1 MFFPTKPIIVFGQI
15 ITVFHRKWLQM
26 ELQRILFEFHLY
38 LIEKLFLW
46 LTLKVLC
53 PYYSEEKSQLQ
64 IDKTAVGNNIYKR
77 VKTSLNILPIWIK
90 EIYKRGWTD
99 YDWLSLCSSLLYV
112 SFIRILFVTTLIV
125 GSCPEVAVI
134 LWGDVWH
141 FDLKIESVWS
151 KYWDII
157 GFCLRMSL
165 GIALII
171 EQRGSLVAL
180 RIADYHGSFLYLQIS
195 LAIWQNYQF
204 SMLKKQNFS
213 LKSALF

>member
-1 MFFPTKPIIVFGQI
+1 MFFPTKLIIVFGQI
-15 ITVFHRKWLQM
+15 IAVFHRKWLQM
-26 ELQRILFEFHLY
+26 ELQRILFELHLS
-38 LIEKLFLW
+38 LIEKLFTW
-46 LTLKVLC
+46 L
-53 PYYSEEKSQLQ
+53 
-64 IDKTAVGNNIYKR
+64 
-77 VKTSLNILPIWIK
+77 SLNILPIWIK

-99 YDWLSLCSSLLYV
+99 YDWLSLCSSLLYA

-134 LWGDVWH
+134 LWGDVWL

-171 EQRGSLVAL
+171 EQRGWPVAL

-204 SMLKKQNFS
+204 SKLKKQNFS